1 MVGVV
6 ALGLLAP
13 EIVVPTAVGL
23 GAALVVI
30 VTLHFL
36 IRGRPAPVSR
46 PVKEQARQ
54 PEYDPF
60 LQGSASEQRK
70 AYRRLGNPVTVLIRE
85 PGSPREPRRGHVLD
99 RSTGGVRLA
108 VERMIPEGTA
118 LELLPANAPVL
129 TPWVEVEVRR
139 CHETPDGWEAGCEF
153 VHTPP
158 WSVLL
163 MFG

>member
-6 ALGLLAP
+6 PLGLLAP

-23 GAALVVI
+23 GAALVAI
-30 VTLHFL
+30 LAFHFL
-36 IRGRPAPVSR
+36 ARGRSGPVPP
-46 PVKEQARQ
+46 PVKEARQ

-60 LQGSASEQRK
+60 VQGSATEQRRT
-70 AYRRLGNPVTVLIRE
+70 YRRRGNAVAVLIRI
-85 PGSPREPRRGHVLD
+85 PGSTRDPRRGHVLD

-108 VERMIPEGTA
+108 VEGMIREGTA
-118 LELLPANAPVL
+118 LELMPANAPAL
-129 TPWVEVEVRR
+129 TPWVEVKVRR
-139 CHETPDGWEAGCEF
+139 CGETPDGWEAGCEF